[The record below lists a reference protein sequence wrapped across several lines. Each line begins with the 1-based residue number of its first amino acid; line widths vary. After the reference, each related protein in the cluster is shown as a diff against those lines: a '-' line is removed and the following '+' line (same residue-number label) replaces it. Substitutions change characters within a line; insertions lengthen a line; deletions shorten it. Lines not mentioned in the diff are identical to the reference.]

1 MKLKYYSET
10 DFLYIDLSEK
20 PSVDSQEIVESVV
33 VDLDCWALECI
44 YQFLESHPASQKM
57 KKIYQKVEKLW

>member
-20 PSVDSQEIVESVV
+20 PSIDSQEIAESVV
-33 VDLDCWALECI
+33 VDLDC
-44 YQFLESHPASQKM
+44 
-57 KKIYQKVEKLW
+57 